1 MDDCDFGGAIARRKF
16 MHSLGNSIRFR
27 FVMCGF
33 SSTVDDDAGLVVLFH
48 PGNTGTGTDDDAG
61 GEGLILIPS

>member
-1 MDDCDFGGAIARRKF
+1 
-16 MHSLGNSIRFR
+16 
-27 FVMCGF
+27 MCGF

-48 PGNTGTGTDDDAG
+48 LGNTGTGTDDDAG